1 MAFAQNV
8 TLGPGSESLSSHTW
22 EIVLML
28 AGAFAFGFVLSHLLN
43 NLKLRK
49 LDEELELEQKHRRT
63 VEHDFDQVRAEHSA
77 FGSRVNTLEGE
88 LTGLRSQLA
97 DRVKERDA
105 AKTGWESVLGEASAL
120 RNQFE
125 AADRER
131 SDLTASVDRLS
142 AQLSDC
148 GAKQGELR
156 TEHARL
162 RELLDESAAKRA
174 ALERQLSELQD
185 EDRTN
190 KHDVNL
196 ARVRTEL
203 SAALANRDALQA
215 ECERLRV
222 QLQAASGAR

>member
-8 TLGPGSESLSSHTW
+8 TLGPGSETLSSHTW
-22 EIVLML
+22 EIALML

-49 LDEELELEQKHRRT
+49 LDQELELEQKHRST

-88 LTGLRSQLA
+88 LNGLRSQLA
-97 DRVKERDA
+97 DRLKERDE
-105 AKTGWESVLGEASAL
+105 AKAGWQALLSETGAL
-120 RNQFE
+120 KSQFD

-131 SDLTASVDRLS
+131 SDLKASTERIS
-142 AQLSDC
+142 AQLTDC

-156 TEHARL
+156 SEHARL
-162 RELLDESAAKRA
+162 HALLDESAGRRA
-174 ALERQLSELQD
+174 ALELQLSELQD

-222 QLQAASGAR
+222 QVQANSNAR